1 MIRIKTKNGNILI
14 NDAEVIKVQHAHD
27 THPGVL
33 QGKGPRETIYD
44 VESVI
49 YANEAAP
56 TEWKDEGSEVKRLV
70 ERVAY
75 LDSYIGWMAKIED
88 NLCQKLR
95 GLGQRC
101 VDIANYNDEVPKT
114 IRDEFRQAGEDAK
127 SFVDDREYEPS
138 RRPTTQDIDSA
149 DAAEEQRLNCII
161 DNLSR
166 ERDDAKALA
175 KKRGSVIEALANENK
190 ELKQANDNLTKLV
203 TMLQNRSLFDRIIN
217 ALQRK

>member
-1 MIRIKTKNGNILI
+1 MIQIKTKNGNILI
-14 NDAEVIKVQHAHD
+14 NDAEVIKVQHDHD
-27 THPGVL
+27 THTVL
-33 QGKGPRETIYD
+33 LMGKGLRETIYD

-49 YANEAAP
+49 YANEATP

-95 GLGQRC
+95 YLGQRC
-101 VDIANYNDEVPKT
+101 VDIANYKDEVPKT

-127 SFVDDREYEPS
+127 SFVNDREYAPL
-138 RRPTTQDIDSA
+138 RLRPTQDLDNA
-149 DAAEEQRLNCII
+149 DEVQRLNCII
-161 DNLSR
+161 DNLVR
-166 ERDDAKALA
+166 ERDAANELA

-190 ELKQANDNLTKLV
+190 DLKQANDNLTKLV
-203 TMLQNRSLFDRIIN
+203 TLLQNRSLLDRIFN
-217 ALQRK
+217 KKTYL

>member
-14 NDAEVIKVQHAHD
+14 NDAEVIKVQHDHD
-27 THPGVL
+27 THTVLL
-33 QGKGPRETIYD
+33 QGKGLRETIYD

-49 YANEAAP
+49 YANEATP

-101 VDIANYNDEVPKT
+101 VDIANYKDEVPKT

-127 SFVDDREYEPS
+127 SFVNDREYAPF
-138 RRPTTQDIDSA
+138 RLRPTQDLDNA
-149 DAAEEQRLNCII
+149 DEVQRLNCII
-161 DNLSR
+161 DNLAR
-166 ERDDAKALA
+166 ERDAANELA

-190 ELKQANDNLTKLV
+190 ALKEDNDNQTKLV
-203 TMLQNRSLFDRIIN
+203 TKPQNRSFFDRIFN